1 MTAAVNSKLVTRI
14 FSSSDQPTKAIIGLH
29 GWTGDEHV
37 FEPVAKMMNIDDA
50 QWFFPRA
57 PYKADSGKG
66 YSWFSGTDET
76 GWDIEKTR
84 VGIHQLLTDV
94 RSNGFSPKNIFLIG
108 FSQGASLAME
118 IALRLPFAIGGIV
131 PIAGFIKFK
140 DALANEATEESK
152 NTPVL
157 LLHGNQDEII
167 HVTASE
173 KAHELLKIRGNPVHF
188 EKYDAVHKIPKIICP
203 IVKNFIS
210 DSFKFL
216 EINSSEFV
224 KFKRHG

>member
-1 MTAAVNSKLVTRI
+1 MTAAANSKLVTRT

-131 PIAGFIKFK
+131 PIAGFIKFRNT
-140 DALANEATEESK
+140 LSNEATKESK
-152 NTPVL
+152 ATPVL
-157 LLHGNQDEII
+157 LLHGSQDEII
-167 HVTASE
+167 HVIASE
-173 KAHELLKIRGNPVHF
+173 KAHDFFKERGNPVYF
-188 EKYDAVHKIPKIICP
+188 KRYDGGHKIPKRTGP

-210 DSFKFL
+210 DSINFL
-216 EINSSEFV
+216 EVNLAETL
-224 KFKRHG
+224 K

>member
-1 MTAAVNSKLVTRI
+1 MTAAANSKLVTRT

-57 PYKADSGKG
+57 PYKADSRKG

-84 VGIHQLLTDV
+84 VGIHQLLADI
-94 RSNGFSPKNIFLIG
+94 RSEGFSPKNIFLIG

-131 PIAGFIKFK
+131 PIAGFIKYR
-140 DALANEATEESK
+140 DTLSNEATKESK
-152 NTPVL
+152 ATPVL
-157 LLHGNQDEII
+157 LLHGSQDEII
-167 HVTASE
+167 HVIASE
-173 KAHELLKIRGNPVHF
+173 KAHDFFKERGNPVYF
-188 EKYDAVHKIPKIICP
+188 KRYDGGHKIPKRTGP
-203 IVKNFIS
+203 IVKSFIS
-210 DSFKFL
+210 DSFNFFRL
-216 EINSSEFV
+216 NSSDSLN
-224 KFKRHG
+224 

>member
-1 MTAAVNSKLVTRI
+1 MTAAANTKLVTRT
-14 FSSSDQPTKAIIGLH
+14 FSSSDQPTKALIGLH

-84 VGIHQLLTDV
+84 IGIHQLLADV

-131 PIAGFIKFK
+131 PIAGFIKFR
-140 DALANEATEESK
+140 DTLSNEATKKSK
-152 NTPVL
+152 ATPVL
-157 LLHGNQDEII
+157 LLHGSQDEII
-167 HVTASE
+167 HVIASE
-173 KAHELLKIRGNPVHF
+173 KAHDFFKERGNPVYF
-188 EKYDAVHKIPKIICP
+188 KRYDGGHKIPKRTGP
-203 IVKNFIS
+203 IVKSFIS
-210 DSFKFL
+210 DSFNFL
-216 EINSSEFV
+216 EVNLSETL
-224 KFKRHG
+224 K

>member
-131 PIAGFIKFK
+131 PIAGFIKFR
-140 DALANEATEESK
+140 DTLSNEATKESK
-152 NTPVL
+152 ATPVL
-157 LLHGNQDEII
+157 LLHGSQDEII
-167 HVTASE
+167 HVIASE
-173 KAHELLKIRGNPVHF
+173 KAHDFFKERGNPVYF
-188 EKYDAVHKIPKIICP
+188 KRYDGGHKIPKRTGP
-203 IVKNFIS
+203 IVKSFIS
-210 DSFKFL
+210 DSFNFL
-216 EINSSEFV
+216 EVNLSETL
-224 KFKRHG
+224 K

>member
-1 MTAAVNSKLVTRI
+1 MTAAANSKLVTRT

-84 VGIHQLLTDV
+84 VGIHQLLADI
-94 RSNGFSPKNIFLIG
+94 RSEGFSPKNIFLIG

-131 PIAGFIKFK
+131 PIAGFIKFR
-140 DALANEATEESK
+140 DTLSNEATKESK
-152 NTPVL
+152 ATPVL
-157 LLHGNQDEII
+157 LLHGSQDEII
-167 HVTASE
+167 HVIASE
-173 KAHELLKIRGNPVHF
+173 KAHDFFKERGNPVYF
-188 EKYDAVHKIPKIICP
+188 KRYDGGHKIPKRTGP
-203 IVKNFIS
+203 IVKSFIL
-210 DSFKFL
+210 DSFNFL
-216 EINSSEFV
+216 EVNLSENL
-224 KFKRHG
+224 K

>member
-1 MTAAVNSKLVTRI
+1 MTAAANSKLVTRT

-84 VGIHQLLTDV
+84 VGIHQLLADI
-94 RSNGFSPKNIFLIG
+94 RSEGFSPKNIFLIG

-131 PIAGFIKFK
+131 PIAGFIKFR
-140 DALANEATEESK
+140 DTLSNEATKESK
-152 NTPVL
+152 ATPVL
-157 LLHGNQDEII
+157 LLHGSQDEII
-167 HVTASE
+167 HVIASE
-173 KAHELLKIRGNPVHF
+173 KAHDFFKERGNPVYF
-188 EKYDAVHKIPKIICP
+188 KRYDGGHKIPKRTGPII
-203 IVKNFIS
+203 KSFIS
-210 DSFKFL
+210 DSFNFFRL
-216 EINSSEFV
+216 NSSDSLN
-224 KFKRHG
+224 

>member
-1 MTAAVNSKLVTRI
+1 MTAAANSKLVTRI

-84 VGIHQLLTDV
+84 VGIHQLLADI
-94 RSNGFSPKNIFLIG
+94 RSEGFSPKNIFLIG

-140 DALANEATEESK
+140 DVLANEATEESK

-173 KAHELLKIRGNPVHF
+173 KAHEFFKERSNPVYF
-188 EKYDAVHKIPKIICP
+188 KRYDGGHKIPKRTGP

-210 DSFKFL
+210 DSFNFF
-216 EINSSEFV
+216 EVNSSEFV
-224 KFKRHG
+224 ILKQHG

>member
-1 MTAAVNSKLVTRI
+1 MTAAANSKLVTRT

-84 VGIHQLLTDV
+84 VGIHQLLADV

-131 PIAGFIKFK
+131 PIAGFIKFRNT
-140 DALANEATEESK
+140 LSNEATKESK
-152 NTPVL
+152 ATPVL
-157 LLHGNQDEII
+157 LLHGSQDEII
-167 HVTASE
+167 HVIASE
-173 KAHELLKIRGNPVHF
+173 KAHDFFKERGNPVYF
-188 EKYDAVHKIPKIICP
+188 KRYDGGHKIPKRTGP
-203 IVKNFIS
+203 IVKSFIS
-210 DSFKFL
+210 DSFNFL
-216 EINSSEFV
+216 EVNLSETL
-224 KFKRHG
+224 K

>member
-1 MTAAVNSKLVTRI
+1 MTAAANSKLVTRT

-57 PYKADSGKG
+57 PYKADSRKG

-76 GWDIEKTR
+76 GWDIEKTK
-84 VGIHQLLTDV
+84 VGIHQLLADI
-94 RSNGFSPKNIFLIG
+94 RSEGFSPKNIFLIG

-131 PIAGFIKFK
+131 PIAGFIKYR
-140 DALANEATEESK
+140 DTLSNEATKESK
-152 NTPVL
+152 ATPVL
-157 LLHGNQDEII
+157 LLHGSQDEII
-167 HVTASE
+167 HVIASE
-173 KAHELLKIRGNPVHF
+173 KAHDFFKERGNPVYF
-188 EKYDAVHKIPKIICP
+188 KRYDGGHKIPKRTGPII
-203 IVKNFIS
+203 KSFIS
-210 DSFKFL
+210 DSFNFFRL
-216 EINSSEFV
+216 NSSDSLN
-224 KFKRHG
+224 

>member
-1 MTAAVNSKLVTRI
+1 MTAAANSKLVTRI

-50 QWFFPRA
+50 QWYFPRA

-84 VGIHQLLTDV
+84 VGIHQLLADI
-94 RSNGFSPKNIFLIG
+94 RSEGFSPKNIFLIG

-131 PIAGFIKFK
+131 PIAGFIKFR
-140 DALANEATEESK
+140 DTLSNEATKESK
-152 NTPVL
+152 ATPVL
-157 LLHGNQDEII
+157 LLHGSQDEII
-167 HVTASE
+167 HVIASE
-173 KAHELLKIRGNPVHF
+173 KAHDFFKERGNPVYF
-188 EKYDAVHKIPKIICP
+188 KRYDGGHKIPKRTGP
-203 IVKNFIS
+203 IVKSFIS
-210 DSFKFL
+210 DSFNFL
-216 EINSSEFV
+216 EVNLSETL
-224 KFKRHG
+224 K

>member
-1 MTAAVNSKLVTRI
+1 MTAAANSKLVTRI

-57 PYKADSGKG
+57 SYKADSGKG

-84 VGIHQLLTDV
+84 VGIHQLLADI
-94 RSNGFSPKNIFLIG
+94 RSEGFSPKNIFLIG

-131 PIAGFIKFK
+131 PIAGFIKFR
-140 DALANEATEESK
+140 DTLSNEATKESK
-152 NTPVL
+152 ATPVL
-157 LLHGNQDEII
+157 LLHGSQDEII
-167 HVTASE
+167 HVIASE
-173 KAHELLKIRGNPVHF
+173 KAHDFFKERGNPVYF
-188 EKYDAVHKIPKIICP
+188 KRYDGGHKIPKRTGP
-203 IVKNFIS
+203 IVKSFIS
-210 DSFKFL
+210 DSFNFL
-216 EINSSEFV
+216 EVNLSETL
-224 KFKRHG
+224 K

>member
-1 MTAAVNSKLVTRI
+1 MTAAANSKLVTRT

-57 PYKADSGKG
+57 PYKADSRKG

-84 VGIHQLLTDV
+84 VGIHQLLADI
-94 RSNGFSPKNIFLIG
+94 RSEGFSPKNIFLIG

-131 PIAGFIKFK
+131 PIAGFIKFR
-140 DALANEATEESK
+140 DTLSNEATKESK
-152 NTPVL
+152 ATPVL
-157 LLHGNQDEII
+157 LLHGSQDEII
-167 HVTASE
+167 HVIASE
-173 KAHELLKIRGNPVHF
+173 KAHDFFKERGNPVYF
-188 EKYDAVHKIPKIICP
+188 KRYDGGHKIPKRTGPII
-203 IVKNFIS
+203 KSFIS
-210 DSFKFL
+210 DSFNFFRL
-216 EINSSEFV
+216 NSSDSLN
-224 KFKRHG
+224 

>member
-1 MTAAVNSKLVTRI
+1 MTAAANTKLVTRT
-14 FSSSDQPTKAIIGLH
+14 FSSLDQPTKALIGLH

-131 PIAGFIKFK
+131 PIAGFIKFR
-140 DALANEATEESK
+140 DTLSNEATKESK
-152 NTPVL
+152 ATPVL

-167 HVTASE
+167 HVIASE
-173 KAHELLKIRGNPVHF
+173 KAHDFFKERGNPVYF
-188 EKYDAVHKIPKIICP
+188 KRYDGGHKIPKRTGP
-203 IVKNFIS
+203 IVKSFIL
-210 DSFKFL
+210 DSFNFL
-216 EINSSEFV
+216 EVNLSETL
-224 KFKRHG
+224 K

>member
-1 MTAAVNSKLVTRI
+1 MTAAANSKLVTRT

-131 PIAGFIKFK
+131 PIAGFIKFR
-140 DALANEATEESK
+140 DTLSNEATKESK
-152 NTPVL
+152 ATPVL
-157 LLHGNQDEII
+157 LLHGSQDEII
-167 HVTASE
+167 HVIASE
-173 KAHELLKIRGNPVHF
+173 KAHDFFKERGNPVYF
-188 EKYDAVHKIPKIICP
+188 KRYDGGHKIPKRTGP
-203 IVKNFIS
+203 IVKSFIS
-210 DSFKFL
+210 DSFNFL
-216 EINSSEFV
+216 EVNLSETL
-224 KFKRHG
+224 K

>member
-1 MTAAVNSKLVTRI
+1 MTAAANSKLVTRT

-84 VGIHQLLTDV
+84 IGIHQLLADV

-131 PIAGFIKFK
+131 PIAGFIKFR
-140 DALANEATEESK
+140 DTLSNEATKESK
-152 NTPVL
+152 ATPVL

-167 HVTASE
+167 HVIASE
-173 KAHELLKIRGNPVHF
+173 KAHDFFKERGNPVYF
-188 EKYDAVHKIPKIICP
+188 KRYDGGHKIPKRTGP
-203 IVKNFIS
+203 IVKSFIS
-210 DSFKFL
+210 DSFNFL
-216 EINSSEFV
+216 EVNLSETL
-224 KFKRHG
+224 K

>member
-1 MTAAVNSKLVTRI
+1 MTAAANTKLVTRT
-14 FSSSDQPTKAIIGLH
+14 FSSSDQPTKALIGLH

-84 VGIHQLLTDV
+84 VGIHQLLADV

-131 PIAGFIKFK
+131 PIAGFIKFR
-140 DALANEATEESK
+140 DTLSNEATKESK
-152 NTPVL
+152 ATPVL
-157 LLHGNQDEII
+157 LLHGSQDEII
-167 HVTASE
+167 HVIASE
-173 KAHELLKIRGNPVHF
+173 KAHDFFKERGNPVYF
-188 EKYDAVHKIPKIICP
+188 KRYDGGHKIPKRTGP
-203 IVKNFIS
+203 IVKSFIL
-210 DSFKFL
+210 DSFNFL
-216 EINSSEFV
+216 EVNLSETL
-224 KFKRHG
+224 K

>member
-1 MTAAVNSKLVTRI
+1 MTAAANSKLVTRT

-37 FEPVAKMMNIDDA
+37 FEPAAKMMNIDDA

-84 VGIHQLLTDV
+84 VGIHQLLADI
-94 RSNGFSPKNIFLIG
+94 RSEGFSPKNIFLIG

-131 PIAGFIKFK
+131 PIAGFIKFR
-140 DALANEATEESK
+140 DTLSNEATKESK
-152 NTPVL
+152 ATPVL
-157 LLHGNQDEII
+157 LLHGSQDEII
-167 HVTASE
+167 HVIASE
-173 KAHELLKIRGNPVHF
+173 KAHDFFKERGNPVYF
-188 EKYDAVHKIPKIICP
+188 KRYDGGHKIPKRTGPII
-203 IVKNFIS
+203 KSFIS
-210 DSFKFL
+210 DSFNFFRL
-216 EINSSEFV
+216 NSSDSLN
-224 KFKRHG
+224 

>member
-1 MTAAVNSKLVTRI
+1 MTAAANSKLVTRT

-84 VGIHQLLTDV
+84 VGIHQLLADI
-94 RSNGFSPKNIFLIG
+94 RSEGFSPKNIFLIG

-131 PIAGFIKFK
+131 PIAGFIKYR
-140 DALANEATEESK
+140 DTLSNEATKESK
-152 NTPVL
+152 ATPVL
-157 LLHGNQDEII
+157 LLHGSQDEII
-167 HVTASE
+167 HVIASE
-173 KAHELLKIRGNPVHF
+173 KAHDFFKERGNPVYF
-188 EKYDAVHKIPKIICP
+188 KRYDGGHKIPKRTGP
-203 IVKNFIS
+203 IVKSFIS
-210 DSFKFL
+210 DSFNFL
-216 EINSSEFV
+216 EVNLSETL
-224 KFKRHG
+224 K

>member
-1 MTAAVNSKLVTRI
+1 MTAAANSKLVTRT

-84 VGIHQLLTDV
+84 VGIHQLLRDI
-94 RSNGFSPKNIFLIG
+94 RSEGFSPKNIFLIG

-118 IALRLPFAIGGIV
+118 IALRLPYAIGGIV
-131 PIAGFIKFK
+131 PIAGFIKFR
-140 DALANEATEESK
+140 DTLSNEATKESK
-152 NTPVL
+152 ATPVL

-167 HVTASE
+167 HVIASE
-173 KAHELLKIRGNPVHF
+173 KAHDFFKERGNPVYF
-188 EKYDAVHKIPKIICP
+188 KRYDGGHKIPKRTGP

-210 DSFKFL
+210 DSFNFL
-216 EINSSEFV
+216 EVNLSETL
-224 KFKRHG
+224 K

>member
-1 MTAAVNSKLVTRI
+1 MTAAANSKLVTRT
-14 FSSSDQPTKAIIGLH
+14 FSSSDQPTKALIGLH

-84 VGIHQLLTDV
+84 IGIHQLLADV

-131 PIAGFIKFK
+131 PIAGFIKFR
-140 DALANEATEESK
+140 DTLSNEATKESK
-152 NTPVL
+152 ATPVL
-157 LLHGNQDEII
+157 LLHGSQDEII
-167 HVTASE
+167 HVIASE
-173 KAHELLKIRGNPVHF
+173 KAHDFFKERGNPVYF
-188 EKYDAVHKIPKIICP
+188 KRYDGGHKIPKRTGP
-203 IVKNFIS
+203 IVKSFIL
-210 DSFKFL
+210 DSFNFL
-216 EINSSEFV
+216 EVNLSETL
-224 KFKRHG
+224 K

>member
-1 MTAAVNSKLVTRI
+1 MTAAANTKLVTRT
-14 FSSSDQPTKAIIGLH
+14 FSSSDQPTKALIGLH

-84 VGIHQLLTDV
+84 IGIHQLLADV

-131 PIAGFIKFK
+131 PIAGFIKFR
-140 DALANEATEESK
+140 DTLSNEATKESK
-152 NTPVL
+152 ATPVL

-167 HVTASE
+167 HVIASE
-173 KAHELLKIRGNPVHF
+173 KAHDFFKERGNPVYF
-188 EKYDAVHKIPKIICP
+188 KRYDGGHKIPKRTGP
-203 IVKNFIS
+203 IVKSFIL
-210 DSFKFL
+210 DSFNFL
-216 EINSSEFV
+216 EVNLSETL
-224 KFKRHG
+224 K

>member
-1 MTAAVNSKLVTRI
+1 MTAAANSKLVTRT

-131 PIAGFIKFK
+131 PIAGFIKFR
-140 DALANEATEESK
+140 DTLSNEATKESK
-152 NTPVL
+152 ATPVL
-157 LLHGNQDEII
+157 LLHGSQDEII
-167 HVTASE
+167 HVIASE
-173 KAHELLKIRGNPVHF
+173 KAHDFFKERGNPVYF
-188 EKYDAVHKIPKIICP
+188 KRYDGGHKIPKRTGP

-210 DSFKFL
+210 DSFNFL
-216 EINSSEFV
+216 EVNLSETL
-224 KFKRHG
+224 K

>member
-1 MTAAVNSKLVTRI
+1 MTAAANSKLVTRT

-50 QWFFPRA
+50 QWYFPRA

-84 VGIHQLLTDV
+84 VGIHQLLADI
-94 RSNGFSPKNIFLIG
+94 RSEGFSPKNIFLIG

-131 PIAGFIKFK
+131 PIAGFIKFR
-140 DALANEATEESK
+140 DTLSNEATKESK
-152 NTPVL
+152 ATPVL
-157 LLHGNQDEII
+157 LLHGSQDEII
-167 HVTASE
+167 HVIASE
-173 KAHELLKIRGNPVHF
+173 KAHDFFKERGNPVYF
-188 EKYDAVHKIPKIICP
+188 KRYDGGHKIPKRTGP
-203 IVKNFIS
+203 IVKSFIS
-210 DSFKFL
+210 DSFNFL
-216 EINSSEFV
+216 EVNLSETL
-224 KFKRHG
+224 K

>member
-1 MTAAVNSKLVTRI
+1 MTAAANSKLATRT

-84 VGIHQLLTDV
+84 VGIHQLLADI
-94 RSNGFSPKNIFLIG
+94 RSEGFSPKNIFLIG

-118 IALRLPFAIGGIV
+118 IVLRLPFAIGGIV
-131 PIAGFIKFK
+131 PIAGFIKYR
-140 DALANEATEESK
+140 DTLSNEATKESK
-152 NTPVL
+152 ATPVL
-157 LLHGNQDEII
+157 LLHGSQDEII
-167 HVTASE
+167 HVIASE
-173 KAHELLKIRGNPVHF
+173 KAHDFFKERGNPVYF
-188 EKYDAVHKIPKIICP
+188 KRYDGGHKIPKRTGP
-203 IVKNFIS
+203 IVKSFIS
-210 DSFKFL
+210 DSFKFFRL
-216 EINSSEFV
+216 NSSDSLN
-224 KFKRHG
+224 

>member
-1 MTAAVNSKLVTRI
+1 MTAAANSKLVTRT

-84 VGIHQLLTDV
+84 VGIHQLLADI
-94 RSNGFSPKNIFLIG
+94 RSEGFSPKNIFLIG

-131 PIAGFIKFK
+131 PIAGFIKFR
-140 DALANEATEESK
+140 DTLSNEATKESK
-152 NTPVL
+152 ATPVL
-157 LLHGNQDEII
+157 LLHGSQDEII
-167 HVTASE
+167 HVIASE
-173 KAHELLKIRGNPVHF
+173 KAHDFFKERGNPVYF
-188 EKYDAVHKIPKIICP
+188 KRYDGGHKIPKRTGPII
-203 IVKNFIS
+203 KSFIS
-210 DSFKFL
+210 DSFNFL
-216 EINSSEFV
+216 EVNLSETL
-224 KFKRHG
+224 K

>member
-1 MTAAVNSKLVTRI
+1 MTAAANSKLVTRT

-84 VGIHQLLTDV
+84 IGIHQLLADV

-131 PIAGFIKFK
+131 PIAGFIKFR
-140 DALANEATEESK
+140 DTLSNEATKESK
-152 NTPVL
+152 ATPVL

-167 HVTASE
+167 HVIASE
-173 KAHELLKIRGNPVHF
+173 KAHDFFKERGNPVYF
-188 EKYDAVHKIPKIICP
+188 KRYDGGHKIPKRTGP
-203 IVKNFIS
+203 IVKSFIL
-210 DSFKFL
+210 DSFNFL
-216 EINSSEFV
+216 EVNLSETL
-224 KFKRHG
+224 K

>member
-1 MTAAVNSKLVTRI
+1 MTAAANTKLVTRT
-14 FSSSDQPTKAIIGLH
+14 FSSSDQPTKALIGLH

-50 QWFFPRA
+50 QWYFPRA

-84 VGIHQLLTDV
+84 VGIHQLLADI
-94 RSNGFSPKNIFLIG
+94 RSEGFSPKNIFLIG

-131 PIAGFIKFK
+131 PIAGFIKFR
-140 DALANEATEESK
+140 DTLSNEATKESK
-152 NTPVL
+152 ATPVL
-157 LLHGNQDEII
+157 LLHGSQDEII
-167 HVTASE
+167 HVIASE
-173 KAHELLKIRGNPVHF
+173 KAHDFFKERGNPVYF
-188 EKYDAVHKIPKIICP
+188 KRYDGGHKIPKRTGP
-203 IVKNFIS
+203 IVKSFIS
-210 DSFKFL
+210 DSFNFL
-216 EINSSEFV
+216 EVNLSETL
-224 KFKRHG
+224 K

>member
-1 MTAAVNSKLVTRI
+1 MTAAANSKLVTRI

-84 VGIHQLLTDV
+84 VGIHQLLADI
-94 RSNGFSPKNIFLIG
+94 RSEGFSPKNIFLIG
-108 FSQGASLAME
+108 FSQGASLA
-118 IALRLPFAIGGIV
+118 IV

-140 DALANEATEESK
+140 DVLANEATEESK

-173 KAHELLKIRGNPVHF
+173 KAHDFFKERGNPVYF
-188 EKYDAVHKIPKIICP
+188 KRYDGGHKIPKRTGP

-210 DSFKFL
+210 DSFNFL
-216 EINSSEFV
+216 EVILSETL
-224 KFKRHG
+224 K

>member
-1 MTAAVNSKLVTRI
+1 MTAAANTKLVTRT
-14 FSSSDQPTKAIIGLH
+14 FSSSDQPTKALIGLH

-84 VGIHQLLTDV
+84 IGIHQLLADV

-131 PIAGFIKFK
+131 PIAGFIKFR
-140 DALANEATEESK
+140 DTLSNEATKESK
-152 NTPVL
+152 ATPVL

-167 HVTASE
+167 HVIASE
-173 KAHELLKIRGNPVHF
+173 KAHDFFKERGNPVYF
-188 EKYDAVHKIPKIICP
+188 KRYDGGHKIPKRTGP
-203 IVKNFIS
+203 IVKSFIS
-210 DSFKFL
+210 DSFNFL
-216 EINSSEFV
+216 EVNLSETL
-224 KFKRHG
+224 K

>member
-1 MTAAVNSKLVTRI
+1 MTAAANSKLVTRT

-50 QWFFPRA
+50 QWYFPRA

-84 VGIHQLLTDV
+84 VGIHQLLADI
-94 RSNGFSPKNIFLIG
+94 RSEGFSPKNIFLIG

-131 PIAGFIKFK
+131 PIAGFIKYR
-140 DALANEATEESK
+140 DTLSNEATKESK
-152 NTPVL
+152 ATPVL
-157 LLHGNQDEII
+157 LLHGSQDEII
-167 HVTASE
+167 HVIASE
-173 KAHELLKIRGNPVHF
+173 KAHDFFKERGNPVYF
-188 EKYDAVHKIPKIICP
+188 KRYDGGHKIPKRTGPII
-203 IVKNFIS
+203 KSFIS
-210 DSFKFL
+210 DSFNFFRL
-216 EINSSEFV
+216 NSSDSLN
-224 KFKRHG
+224 

>member
-1 MTAAVNSKLVTRI
+1 MTAAANSKLVTRT
-14 FSSSDQPTKAIIGLH
+14 FSSSDQPTKALIGLH

-84 VGIHQLLTDV
+84 IGIHQLLADV

-131 PIAGFIKFK
+131 PIAGFIKFR
-140 DALANEATEESK
+140 DTLSNEATKESK
-152 NTPVL
+152 ATPVL
-157 LLHGNQDEII
+157 LLHGSQDEII
-167 HVTASE
+167 HVIASE
-173 KAHELLKIRGNPVHF
+173 KAHDFFKERGNPVYF
-188 EKYDAVHKIPKIICP
+188 KRYDGGHKIPKRTGPII
-203 IVKNFIS
+203 KSFIS
-210 DSFKFL
+210 DSFNFL
-216 EINSSEFV
+216 EVNLSETL
-224 KFKRHG
+224 K

>member
-1 MTAAVNSKLVTRI
+1 MTAAANSKLVTRT

-84 VGIHQLLTDV
+84 VGIHQLLADI
-94 RSNGFSPKNIFLIG
+94 RSEGFSPKNIFLIG

-131 PIAGFIKFK
+131 PIAGFIKFR
-140 DALANEATEESK
+140 DTLSNEATKESK
-152 NTPVL
+152 ATPVL
-157 LLHGNQDEII
+157 LLHGSQDEII
-167 HVTASE
+167 HVIASE
-173 KAHELLKIRGNPVHF
+173 KAHDFFKERGNPVYF
-188 EKYDAVHKIPKIICP
+188 KRYDGGHKIPKRIGP
-203 IVKNFIS
+203 IVKSFIS
-210 DSFKFL
+210 DSFNFL
-216 EINSSEFV
+216 EVNLSETL
-224 KFKRHG
+224 K

>member
-14 FSSSDQPTKAIIGLH
+14 FSSSDQPTKAIIFLH

-76 GWDIEKTR
+76 GWDIEKTK
-84 VGIHQLLTDV
+84 VGIHQLLADI
-94 RSNGFSPKNIFLIG
+94 RSEGFSPKNIFLIG

-131 PIAGFIKFK
+131 PIAGFIKYR
-140 DALANEATEESK
+140 DTLSNEATKESK
-152 NTPVL
+152 ATPVL
-157 LLHGNQDEII
+157 LLHGSQDEII
-167 HVTASE
+167 HVIASE
-173 KAHELLKIRGNPVHF
+173 KAHDFFKERGNPVYF
-188 EKYDAVHKIPKIICP
+188 KRYDGGHKIPKRTGPII
-203 IVKNFIS
+203 KSFIS
-210 DSFKFL
+210 DSFNFFRL
-216 EINSSEFV
+216 NSSDSLN
-224 KFKRHG
+224 

>member
-1 MTAAVNSKLVTRI
+1 MTAAANSKLVTRT
-14 FSSSDQPTKAIIGLH
+14 FSSSDQPTKALIGLH

-84 VGIHQLLTDV
+84 IGIHQLLADV

-131 PIAGFIKFK
+131 PIAGFIKFR
-140 DALANEATEESK
+140 DTLSNEATKESK
-152 NTPVL
+152 ATPVL
-157 LLHGNQDEII
+157 LLHGSQDEII
-167 HVTASE
+167 HVIASE
-173 KAHELLKIRGNPVHF
+173 KAHDFFKERGNPVYF
-188 EKYDAVHKIPKIICP
+188 KRYDGGHKIPKRTGP
-203 IVKNFIS
+203 IVKSFIS
-210 DSFKFL
+210 DSFNFL
-216 EINSSEFV
+216 EVNLSETL
-224 KFKRHG
+224 K

>member
-1 MTAAVNSKLVTRI
+1 MTAAANSKLVTRT

-108 FSQGASLAME
+108 ISQGASLAME

-131 PIAGFIKFK
+131 PIAGFIKFR
-140 DALANEATEESK
+140 DTLSNEATKESK
-152 NTPVL
+152 ATPVL
-157 LLHGNQDEII
+157 LLHGSQDEII
-167 HVTASE
+167 HVIASE
-173 KAHELLKIRGNPVHF
+173 KAHDFFKERGNPVYF
-188 EKYDAVHKIPKIICP
+188 KRYDGGHKIPKRTGP
-203 IVKNFIS
+203 IVKSFIS
-210 DSFKFL
+210 DSFNFFRL
-216 EINSSEFV
+216 NSSDSLN
-224 KFKRHG
+224 

>member
-1 MTAAVNSKLVTRI
+1 MTAAANSKLVTRT

-84 VGIHQLLTDV
+84 VGIHQLLADV

-131 PIAGFIKFK
+131 PIAGFIKFR
-140 DALANEATEESK
+140 DTLSNEATKESK
-152 NTPVL
+152 ATPVL

-167 HVTASE
+167 HVIASE
-173 KAHELLKIRGNPVHF
+173 KAHDFFKERGNPVYF
-188 EKYDAVHKIPKIICP
+188 KRYDGGHKIPNRTGP
-203 IVKNFIS
+203 IVKSFIL
-210 DSFKFL
+210 DSFNFL
-216 EINSSEFV
+216 EVNLSETL
-224 KFKRHG
+224 K

>member
-1 MTAAVNSKLVTRI
+1 MTAAANSKLVTRT

-84 VGIHQLLTDV
+84 VGIHQLLADV

-131 PIAGFIKFK
+131 PIAGFIKFR
-140 DALANEATEESK
+140 DTLSNEATKESK
-152 NTPVL
+152 ATPVL
-157 LLHGNQDEII
+157 LLHGSQDEII
-167 HVTASE
+167 HVIASE
-173 KAHELLKIRGNPVHF
+173 KAHDFFKERGNPVYF
-188 EKYDAVHKIPKIICP
+188 KRYDGGHKIPKRTGP
-203 IVKNFIS
+203 IVKSFIS
-210 DSFKFL
+210 DSFNFL
-216 EINSSEFV
+216 EVNLSETL
-224 KFKRHG
+224 K

>member
-1 MTAAVNSKLVTRI
+1 MTAAANSKLVTRT

-84 VGIHQLLTDV
+84 IGIHQLLADV

-131 PIAGFIKFK
+131 PIAGFIKFR
-140 DALANEATEESK
+140 DTLSNEATKESK
-152 NTPVL
+152 ATPVL
-157 LLHGNQDEII
+157 LLHGSQDEII
-167 HVTASE
+167 HVIASE
-173 KAHELLKIRGNPVHF
+173 KAHDFFKERGNPVYF
-188 EKYDAVHKIPKIICP
+188 KRYDGGHKIPKRTGP
-203 IVKNFIS
+203 IVKSFIS
-210 DSFKFL
+210 DSFNFL
-216 EINSSEFV
+216 EVNLSETL
-224 KFKRHG
+224 K

>member
-1 MTAAVNSKLVTRI
+1 MTAAANSKLVTRT

-84 VGIHQLLTDV
+84 VGIHQLLRDI
-94 RSNGFSPKNIFLIG
+94 RSEGFSPKNIFLIG

-131 PIAGFIKFK
+131 PIAGFIKFR
-140 DALANEATEESK
+140 DTLSNEATKESK
-152 NTPVL
+152 ATPVL
-157 LLHGNQDEII
+157 LLHGSQDEII
-167 HVTASE
+167 HVIASE
-173 KAHELLKIRGNPVHF
+173 KAHDFFKERGNPVYF
-188 EKYDAVHKIPKIICP
+188 KRYDGGHKIPKRTGP
-203 IVKNFIS
+203 IVKSFIS
-210 DSFKFL
+210 DSFNFL
-216 EINSSEFV
+216 EVNLSETL
-224 KFKRHG
+224 K